1 MEVKGQ
7 VIVTTNYHVS
17 VDNQLML
24 HITGCTL
31 IQGLQDYTEY
41 RVYQNTGF
49 TIFYIYRVYQNTGF
63 TRLHRIQGLSYYIEY
78 RVYQIT
84 GFIRL
89 HRIQGLSDYK

>member
-41 RVYQNTGF
+41 RVYQIT
-49 TIFYIYRVYQNTGF
+49 QNTGCIKIQGLPYF
-63 TRLHRIQGLSYYIEY
+63 TYTGCIRIQGLPDYIEY
-78 RVYQIT
+78 RVYQI
-84 GFIRL
+84 L
-89 HRIQGLSDYK
+89 HIQGVSDYRVYQIT